1 MAATRKSDFVGDR
14 FGDFEVVE
22 RADAIEGK
30 RRWKVRDGEG
40 NERTVYQTELKG
52 LAKIP
57 AVRPDD
63 EGVWRNDLGQRIHG
77 DADPIRAGMVDG
89 ETRTVTATPTYEP
102 GGEHCE
108 AAMIALAVIDWT
120 RDMPVESYSRP
131 DEDVFVACP
140 ADPDMECEGRCP
152 ATDDDWTVTLPV
164 DTSGAYELVEKA
176 AGLGESAEP
185 EATEA
190 ELDRRAAETP
200 QDPMKKAIRDVFDV
214 TVELRQALA
223 RAEAAHVLM
232 GQELTDLQ
240 MQYEQL
246 MEKLDVALKAA
257 ITR

>member
-1 MAATRKSDFVGDR
+1 MATTRKSEFTGDV
-14 FGDFEVVE
+14 FGDWTVVE
-22 RADAIEGK
+22 RAEAIEGK
-30 RRWKVRDGEG
+30 RRWLVRDGDG
-40 NERTVYQTELKG
+40 NRRTVYQTELKG
-52 LAKIP
+52 LFKIP
-57 AVRPDD
+57 AVRPDE
-63 EGVWRNDLGQRIHG
+63 EGVRRNDLGQRIHG
-77 DADPIRAGMVDG
+77 DADPIVVG
-89 ETRTVTATPTYEP
+89 ATPTYEP

-120 RDMPVESYSRP
+120 RDMPVEAYSRP
-131 DEDVFVACP
+131 DEDAP
-140 ADPDMECEGRCP
+140 APRPDESFCGVQMSE
-152 ATDDDWTVTLPV
+152 DDWTGGLPV

-200 QDPMKKAIRDVFDV
+200 QDPMKKAIRDVFDT
-214 TVELRQALA
+214 TVDLRQALA

-257 ITR
+257 ITRL